1 MFCNIPFPNIKTFQL
16 QNILKEK
23 KKTKTP
29 KPNQPKRRKKERTP
43 QSAPCTSLNTGS
55 CMWTFY
61 TSSLLCF
68 VLEPVPPLS
77 AAVSSSP
84 SLSNCCCLPRNGWGD
99 PSTGLGEY
107 SRMIRSRKSF
117 FLEQKGIVMA
127 NRWREQNPNTVCDL
141 SPIEC
146 LAFRSGS
153 AGASPVPAECS
164 WDEDLVSRLQAP
176 ALPPSGFNGQHSPA
190 VNMDWRETYTK
201 NNITEKQ
208 NKSIFSR
215 SREHIFAFQ
224 LCDRLGFTLARPRL
238 LKSTDRKE
246 NELWIV
252 LCPIVNLPKSKWGN
266 RGFCL
271 CLTTAWQHPKCKM
284 ESPGAPQRFPNRG
297 MGQEKQGPRLP
308 VQQLV
313 SEGPSPALRK
323 PLDI

>member
-1 MFCNIPFPNIKTFQL
+1 MEGTESKHSVWPISDRVPCVSFWQRWSIPGASRMFL
-16 QNILKEK
+16 
-23 KKTKTP
+23 
-29 KPNQPKRRKKERTP
+29 RW
-43 QSAPCTSLNTGS
+43 GS
-55 CMWTFY
+55 CQQA
-61 TSSLLCF
+61 
-68 VLEPVPPLS
+68 PG
-77 AAVSSSP
+77 SSP
-84 SLSNCCCLPRNGWGD
+84 
-99 PSTGLGEY
+99 
-107 SRMIRSRKSF
+107 
-117 FLEQKGIVMA
+117 
-127 NRWREQNPNTVCDL
+127 
-141 SPIEC
+141 
-146 LAFRSGS
+146 
-153 AGASPVPAECS
+153 
-164 WDEDLVSRLQAP
+164 
-176 ALPPSGFNGQHSPA
+176 PPSGFNGQHSPA

-208 NKSIFSR
+208 NKSIFLR

-266 RGFCL
+266 RGFFL
-271 CLTTAWQHPKCKM
+271 CLTTAWQHPKCEM

-297 MGQEKQGPRLP
+297 MGEEKQGSRLP